1 MLHFWALGVPKVTNF
16 HKGAGPLATD
26 ESIFELNVS
35 MRDARI
41 VQKLHS
47 TDELLEKVP
56 GIILWEALGFAD
68 EAEELATC
76 NKQSHT

>member
-56 GIILWEALGFAD
+56 GIVLWKAPRLTD
-68 EAEELATC
+68 EAEKLST
-76 NKQSHT
+76 